1 MLKLYHTPISANSRR
16 VWIALLEKKIE
27 FELVEMKLDGD
38 QFQPEF
44 IAISPFNHIPVLVDD
59 DFSVVESLAILDYL
73 EANYPTPAML
83 PTNAKDIATVRMV
96 QMVTVNEL
104 LPAMNPL
111 IQQMMGFCELD
122 SQKQEEF
129 KQKVAMA
136 LNFLENLIGVDA
148 ERLVARH
155 RSYFGANN
163 LTLADI
169 VAGTA
174 VPWCPSIGVPL
185 DGYPKLNA
193 WCEQLIQRN
202 SWQITQPTPDAIEAF
217 KPRVKELMARLH
229 ST

>member
-16 VWIALLEKKIE
+16 VWIALLEKEIE

-44 IAISPFNHIPVLVDD
+44 MDISPFNHIPVLVDD

-73 EANYPTPAML
+73 EAKYPTPAML
-83 PTNAKDIATVRMV
+83 PNNAKDIATVRMV
-96 QMVTVNEL
+96 QMVSVNEL

-122 SQKQEEF
+122 SQKQEQS
-129 KQKVAMA
+129 KQKVTTA
-136 LNFLENLIGVDA
+136 LNFLENLIGD
-148 ERLVARH
+148 
-155 RSYFGANN
+155 RSFFGANN

-174 VPWCPSIGVPL
+174 VPWCPSLGVPL

-202 SWQITQPTPDAIEAF
+202 SWEITQPTTEAIEAF

-229 ST
+229 SK

>member
-16 VWIALLEKKIE
+16 VWIALLEKEIE

-44 IAISPFNHIPVLVDD
+44 MDISPFNHIPVLVDD

-73 EANYPTPAML
+73 EAKYPTPAML
-83 PTNAKDIATVRMV
+83 PNNAKDIATVRMV
-96 QMVTVNEL
+96 QMVSVNEL

-111 IQQMMGFCELD
+111 IQQMMGFGELD
-122 SQKQEEF
+122 SQKQEQS
-129 KQKVAMA
+129 KQKVATA
-136 LNFLENLIGVDA
+136 LNFLENLIGD
-148 ERLVARH
+148 
-155 RSYFGANN
+155 RSFFGANN

-202 SWQITQPTPDAIEAF
+202 SWEITQPTPEAIEAF

-229 ST
+229 SK